1 MKIILKFHIGFIN
14 LKCVGIHHPTLL
26 FFNRP
31 NIDNTIFD
39 KFLGQNLQGL

>member
-1 MKIILKFHIGFIN
+1 MYKDVKKMKHTNKN
-14 LKCVGIHHPTLL
+14 L
-26 FFNRP
+26 NRP